1 MSREELIWA
10 IIDGV
15 RRNQVLT
22 DMLDE
27 SVAKLMG
34 VNRTDYR
41 ALDVIDQNGRISA
54 GDLARELRMSTGAV
68 TTLVDRLER
77 AGYARRVPD
86 PEDRRRVLIEPTSVV
101 HEGAAQL
108 YGSPQDILAGYDDWS
123 DEELEAVLRFQQFGR
138 EWLEGRLAR
147 LDELKRTQQ
156 LRPAGAAAKRSAR
169 SRRRP
174 S

>member
-1 MSREELIWA
+1 
-10 IIDGV
+10 
-15 RRNQVLT
+15 
-22 DMLDE
+22 
-27 SVAKLMG
+27 VANLMG

-41 ALDVIDQNGRISA
+41 ALDVIDQHRRISA

-68 TTLVDRLER
+68 TALVDRLER

-86 PEDRRRVLIEPTSVV
+86 PDDRRRVLIEPTEVV

-108 YGSPQDILAGYDDWS
+108 YGASEDIVGGYDDWS
-123 DEELEAVLRFQQFGR
+123 EEELQAVLRFQQFGR

-147 LDELKRTQQ
+147 LDELRRTQQ
-156 LRPAGAAAKRSAR
+156 LRPAGAAARRSAK

>member
-27 SVAKLMG
+27 SVASLMG

-41 ALDVIDQNGRISA
+41 ALDVIDQHRRISA

-68 TTLVDRLER
+68 AALVDPLED
-77 AGYARRVPD
+77 GGD
-86 PEDRRRVLIEPTSVV
+86 
-101 HEGAAQL
+101 
-108 YGSPQDILAGYDDWS
+108 
-123 DEELEAVLRFQQFGR
+123 
-138 EWLEGRLAR
+138 AR
-147 LDELKRTQQ
+147 LD
-156 LRPAGAAAKRSAR
+156 PDAGRLVLVVRLGEAEVALAAREQRAGDVREVAAHGR
-169 SRRRP
+169 ERVVEEALDGR
-174 S
+174 